1 MSKYMQQIIT
11 VGIMLAICGTI
22 LQVNAQVNLQDDSQV
37 NIKAKETVDKNS
49 AWSVNSPQ
57 GEFKEAHIDVTSGTW
72 MNVDVSP
79 DGRTIM
85 FDLLGDIYTMP
96 IEGGEATPLM
106 TDIAWQMQPRFSP
119 DGKHIAFT
127 SDEDGGDNLWIMNR
141 DGSNGK
147 AVSKEQF
154 RLLNSPAWSPDG
166 NYLIGRKHFTSTRS
180 LGAGEV
186 WLYHKTGGSGVML
199 TKRPNEQ
206 KDLGE
211 PAYSADGKYVYF
223 SQDATPGK
231 TFHYSKDS
239 VKGIYKIKRLELE
252 TGEIDTIIS
261 GKGGAIR
268 PTPSPDGNYIAFISR
283 GDFYS
288 NLYLYD
294 LKSGEETKIYEN
306 LERDLQETWAIHG
319 VYPNIAWTPNS
330 DSLVFWDN
338 GKINRLD
345 VDSKKSS
352 VINFHVKT
360 TKKIQQALQFKQDL
374 PQDKFTA
381 KMLRDVEISPDGE
394 KVVFESMGHIYTRNI
409 VDGKAKGEAK
419 RLTKQKTHFELNP
432 SFSRDGKKIVYATW
446 HDQQQG
452 QIRVVSSRG
461 GKGKAL
467 LKEQGKYIEPTF
479 SPDGKTVVYRK
490 ISGGYITKPTWDLNT
505 GIYAVSAKGERKAS
519 KPFLITQ
526 DGQQPHY
533 GNRND
538 NIYVVREGEQPQLAY
553 VSLDGKD
560 DRTLY
565 QGKFATEYRVSPN
578 GEYLAF
584 AERFKVFVT
593 PFIERGDSI
602 TIGPKGGNLPVKQLS
617 VRAGKGIN
625 WGGDSNQ
632 LYWSLG
638 ADLYQASTADLFAIS
653 EGEASKVEGNKNDKD
668 KKTTDEI
675 KPKATKTYLGYSKK
689 IDKPSG
695 LLAFVGGKVI
705 TMEGEKVI
713 DNGVVLVEGNIIKA
727 IGAKSEISVP
737 ASAKVIDITGKS
749 IIPGLIDA
757 HAHGPQGNSQIIPQQ
772 NWKNYAGLALGVTS
786 IHDPSND
793 TNEFFAASEMQKA
806 GKIVAARL
814 FSTGKILYG
823 ANYAG
828 YTAHVDNLDDAK
840 FHVERLKKAGAFSVK
855 SYNQPRRNQRQQFIQ
870 AARELNMLVVPE
882 GGSLLQHNLTMVV
895 DGHTTLEHSIP
906 VAKVYDDVKQLW
918 SQSQMAYTPTL
929 VVAFGG
935 IWGENYWYDKTDVW
949 LHPRLSKYVPS
960 EILQSRAMRRPKVP
974 LNHYNHINVA
984 KVAKEL
990 QDLGIKVNAGAHGQR
1005 EGLAMH
1011 WEMWMMAQGGMTP
1024 LQALRTGTIS
1034 PAQTLGLDDQLGSIK
1049 VGKLADLIVVDG
1061 DVSQDIRQSD
1071 KVIYTMINGRLYN
1084 AETMHEI
1091 GNYDNKRTKFYFER

>member
-1 MSKYMQQIIT
+1 MSRIYKKISRLSFL
-11 VGIMLAICGTI
+11 LASMALSFTTT
-22 LQVNAQVNLQDDSQV
+22 VNA
-37 NIKAKETVDKNS
+37 ETTTKNS
-49 AWSVNSPQ
+49 SKNSEKQTWSVNAPQ
-57 GEFKEAHIDVTSGTW
+57 GKFIDANIDVTSGTW
-72 MNVDVSP
+72 MNLDVSP
-79 DGRTIM
+79 DGKTLV
-85 FDLLGDIYTMP
+85 FDLLGDIYTLP
-96 IEGGEATPLM
+96 ITGGEAQALM

-141 DGSNGK
+141 DGTQGK
-147 AVSKEQF
+147 AVSKEEF

-166 NYLIGRKHFTSTRS
+166 NYLIGRKHFTSARS

-186 WLYHKTGGSGVML
+186 WLYHKTGGNGVML
-199 TKRPNEQ
+199 TKRPNDQ

-231 TFHYSKDS
+231 RFHYSKDS
-239 VKGIYKIKRLELE
+239 VKGIYKIKRLELA
-252 TGEIDTIIS
+252 TGEIDIIIS
-261 GKGGAIR
+261 GTGGAIR
-268 PTPSPDGNYIAFISR
+268 PTPSPDGKYIAFISR
-283 GDFYS
+283 DDFSS
-288 NLYLYD
+288 NLYLYN
-294 LKSGEETKIYEN
+294 LQSGEETKIYEN

-330 DSLVFWDN
+330 DSLIFWDD
-338 GKINRLD
+338 GQINRLD
-345 VDSKKSS
+345 IDSKKST
-352 VINFHVKT
+352 VIDFHVKT
-360 TKKIQQALQFKQDL
+360 TKKIQQALQFKQQL
-374 PQDKFTA
+374 PQESFPV
-381 KMLRDVEISPDGE
+381 KMLRDVEISPNGK

-409 VDGKAKGEAK
+409 AQGKATGKAK
-419 RLTKQKTHFELNP
+419 RLTKQTSHLELNP

-446 HDQQQG
+446 QDQKQG
-452 QIRVVSSRG
+452 QIRIVSSRG

-467 LKEQGKYIEPTF
+467 LEEKGKYIEPTF

-490 ISGGYITKPTWDLNT
+490 ISGGFITSPAWSLNT
-505 GIYAVSAKGERKAS
+505 GIYAVSAKGERKAG
-519 KPFLITQ
+519 KPELITEFGSQ
-526 DGQQPHY
+526 AHFGA
-533 GNRND
+533 NNE
-538 NIYVVREGEQPQLAY
+538 NIYVVRDGDEPQLAY

-593 PFIERGDSI
+593 PFVERGTVI
-602 TIGPKGGNLPVKQLS
+602 NIGPKGDNLPVEQLS
-617 VRAGKGIN
+617 VRAGQGIN
-625 WGGDSNQ
+625 WHGDSTE

-638 ADLYQASTADLFAIS
+638 ANLYQASIKKLFAITNDD
-653 EGEASKVEGNKNDKD
+653 EVKSKIDNVKNK
-668 KKTTDEI
+668 ELV
-675 KPKATKTYLGYSKK
+675 TKTYLGYKQK
-689 IDKPSG
+689 VDKPSG
-695 LLAFVGGKVI
+695 LIAFVGGKVI
-705 TMEGEKVI
+705 TMNEDKVI
-713 DNGVVLVEGNIIKA
+713 DNGVVLVEGNVIKA
-727 IGAKSEISVP
+727 VGTQAQVSIPS
-737 ASAKVIDITGKS
+737 SAKIIDITGKS
-749 IIPGLIDA
+749 IMPGLIDA
-757 HAHGPQGNSQIIPQQ
+757 HAHGPQGSSEIIPQQ

-793 TNEFFAASEMQKA
+793 TSEFFAASEMQKA

-823 ANYAG
+823 ANAAG

-840 FHVERLKKAGAFSVK
+840 FHVERLKAAGAFSVK

-870 AARELNMLVVPE
+870 AARELEMLVVPE

-929 VVAFGG
+929 VVAYGG

-960 EILQSRAMRRPKVP
+960 EFLQSKSMRRPTAP
-974 LNHYNHINVA
+974 LHHYNHISVA

-990 QDLGIKVNAGAHGQR
+990 QDLGIKVNAGGHGQR

-1024 LQALRTGTIS
+1024 LQALRTATIS
-1034 PAQTLGLDDQLGSIK
+1034 PAKTLGLDDKLGSIK
-1049 VGKLADLIVVDG
+1049 AGKLADLIVVDG
-1061 DVSQDIRQSD
+1061 DISQDIRLSD
-1071 KVIYTMINGRLYN
+1071 KVRYTMVNGRLYN
-1084 AETMHEI
+1084 AETMNEI
-1091 GNYDNKRTKFYFER
+1091 GHYDNKRAKFYFEQ

>member
-1 MSKYMQQIIT
+1 MFHSIKKVKLISLLIASITLPVAMQ
-11 VGIMLAICGTI
+11 A
-22 LQVNAQVNLQDDSQV
+22 NAAEVKKDNASES
-37 NIKAKETVDKNS
+37 AKKVE
-49 AWSVNSPQ
+49 WSVNAPQ
-57 GEFKEAHIDVTSGTW
+57 GKFKDANIDVTSGTW

-79 DGRTIM
+79 DGKTLA
-85 FDLLGDIYTMP
+85 FDLLGDIYTMS
-96 IEGGEATPLM
+96 IKGGEAKPLM

-166 NYLIGRKHFTSTRS
+166 NYLIGRKHYTGTRS

-239 VKGIYKIKRLELE
+239 VKGIYKIKRLELA
-252 TGEIDTIIS
+252 TGEIETIIS

-268 PTPSPDGNYIAFISR
+268 PTPSPDGQYIAFISR
-283 GDFYS
+283 DDFSS

-294 LKSGEETKIYEN
+294 LKSGKETKIYEN

-319 VYPNIAWTPNS
+319 VYPNIAWTPDS
-330 DSLVFWDN
+330 DNVVFWDDGN
-338 GKINRLD
+338 INRID
-345 VDSKKSS
+345 IDSKKSQ

-360 TKKIQQALQFKQDL
+360 TKKIQQALRFKQQL
-374 PQDKFTA
+374 PQDNFTV
-381 KMLRDVEISPDGE
+381 KMLRDIEISPDGK

-409 VDGKAKGEAK
+409 TDGKAKGKAK
-419 RLTKQKTHFELNP
+419 RLTKQTAHFELNP
-432 SFSRDGKKIVYATW
+432 SFSRDGKNIVYATW

-452 QIRVVSSRG
+452 QIRIVSSRG

-505 GIYAVSAKGERKAS
+505 GIYAISAKGERKGS
-519 KPFLITQ
+519 KPVLITEQ
-526 DGQQPHY
+526 GQQAHF
-533 GNRND
+533 GQSND
-538 NIYVVREGEQPQLAY
+538 NIYVVRTGEMPQLVY

-584 AERFKVFVT
+584 SECFKVFVT
-593 PFIERGDSI
+593 PFIERGDAI
-602 TIGPKGGNLPVKQLS
+602 TIGPKGSNLPVKQLS
-617 VRAGKGIN
+617 VRAGQGVN
-625 WGGDSNQ
+625 WHGNSNK

-638 ADLYQASTADLFAIS
+638 ADLYQASIADLFAITKAES
-653 EGEASKVEGNKNDKD
+653 DEESKD
-668 KKTTDEI
+668 KKPADEA
-675 KPKATKTYLGYSKK
+675 KSKVTQTYLGYSKK
-689 IDKPSG
+689 VDKPSG
-695 LLAFVGGKVI
+695 LVAFVGGKVI
-705 TMEGEKVI
+705 TMEGEQVI
-713 DNGVVLVEGNIIKA
+713 NNGVVLVEGNIIKA
-727 IGAKSEISVP
+727 FGSKTEVNVP
-737 ASAKVIDITGKS
+737 SSAKVIDITGKS
-749 IIPGLIDA
+749 IMPGLIDA
-757 HAHGPQGNSQIIPQQ
+757 HAHGSQGNNQIIPQQ

-793 TNEFFAASEMQKA
+793 TSEFFAASEMQKS
-806 GKIVAARL
+806 GQIVAARL

-828 YTAHVDNLDDAK
+828 YTAHVDNLEDAK

-870 AARELNMLVVPE
+870 AARELEMLVVPE

-906 VAKVYDDVKQLW
+906 VANVYDDVKQLW

-929 VVAFGG
+929 VVAYGG

-960 EILQSRAMRRPKVP
+960 EFLQPRSMRRPTAP
-974 LNHYNHINVA
+974 LHHYNHISVA

-990 QDLGIKVNAGAHGQR
+990 QDLGIKVNAGGHGQR

-1024 LQALRTGTIS
+1024 LQALRTATIS
-1034 PAQTLGLDDQLGSIK
+1034 PAQTLGLDAQLGSIK

-1061 DVSQDIRQSD
+1061 DISQDIRLSD
-1071 KVIYTMINGRLYN
+1071 KVRYTMVNGRLFN
-1084 AETMHEI
+1084 AETMNEI
-1091 GNYDNKRTKFYFER
+1091 GNYDNKRTQFYFEE

>member
-1 MSKYMQQIIT
+1 MFHKIKKIKVMSLLIASITLPAVMQI
-11 VGIMLAICGTI
+11 
-22 LQVNAQVNLQDDSQV
+22 NA
-37 NIKAKETVDKNS
+37 AETEKESTGEPSEKVE
-49 AWSVNSPQ
+49 WSVNAPQ
-57 GEFKEAHIDVTSGTW
+57 GKFKDANIDVTSGTW

-79 DGRTIM
+79 DGNTLA
-85 FDLLGDIYTMP
+85 FDLLGDIYTMS
-96 IEGGEATPLM
+96 IKGGEAEPLM

-141 DGSNGK
+141 DGSNSK

-166 NYLIGRKHFTSTRS
+166 NYLIGRKHFTSSRS

-239 VKGIYKIKRLELE
+239 VKGIYKIKRLELA
-252 TGEIDTIIS
+252 TGEIETIIS

-268 PTPSPDGNYIAFISR
+268 PTPSPDGQYIAFISR
-283 GDFYS
+283 DDFSS

-330 DSLVFWDN
+330 DSLVFWDD

-360 TKKIQQALQFKQDL
+360 TKKIQQALQFKQVL
-374 PQDKFTA
+374 PQDEFTV
-381 KMLRDVEISPDGE
+381 KMLRDVEISPDGD
-394 KVVFESMGHIYTRNI
+394 KVVFESMGHIYTRSI
-409 VDGKAKGEAK
+409 ADGKVKGKAK
-419 RLTKQKTHFELNP
+419 RLTKQKTHFEINP
-432 SFSRDGKKIVYATW
+432 SFSRDGKNIVYATW
-446 HDQQQG
+446 NDQQQG
-452 QIRVVSSRG
+452 QIRIVSSRG
-461 GKGKAL
+461 GKGQNL
-467 LKEQGKYIEPTF
+467 LKEPGKYIEPTF

-490 ISGGYITKPTWDLNT
+490 ILGGDITKPTWDLNT

-519 KPFLITQ
+519 KPILITE
-526 DGQQPHY
+526 DGQQAHF
-533 GNRND
+533 GQSND
-538 NIYVVREGEQPQLAY
+538 NIYVVREGEEPQLAY

-593 PFIERGDSI
+593 PFIERGDVI
-602 TIGPKGGNLPVKQLS
+602 TIGPKGDNLPVKQLS
-617 VRAGKGIN
+617 VRAGQGVS
-625 WGGDSNQ
+625 WHGDSNK

-638 ADLYQASTADLFAIS
+638 ADLYQASIVDLFVITKAES
-653 EGEASKVEGNKNDKD
+653 DEENKDKETPDEAKSKV
-668 KKTTDEI
+668 TQ
-675 KPKATKTYLGYSKK
+675 TYLGYSKK

-695 LLAFVGGKVI
+695 LVAFVGGKVI
-705 TMEGEKVI
+705 TMEGEQVI
-713 DNGVVLVEGNIIKA
+713 DNGVVLVEGNVIKA
-727 IGAKSEISVP
+727 IGKKSEINVP
-737 ASAKVIDITGKS
+737 TSAKVIDITGKS
-749 IIPGLIDA
+749 IMPGLIDA

-793 TNEFFAASEMQKA
+793 TSEFFAASEMQKA

-870 AARELNMLVVPE
+870 AARELEMLVVPE

-929 VVAFGG
+929 VVAYGG
-935 IWGENYWYDKTDVW
+935 IWGENYWYNTTDVW

-960 EILQSRAMRRPKVP
+960 DILQPRAMRRPKAP

-990 QDLGIKVNAGAHGQR
+990 QDLGIKVNAGGHGQR

-1024 LQALRTGTIS
+1024 LQALRTATIS
-1034 PAQTLGLDDQLGSIK
+1034 PAQTLGLDEQLGSIK

-1061 DVSQDIRQSD
+1061 DISQDIRLSD
-1071 KVIYTMINGRLYN
+1071 KVQYTMVNGRLFN
-1084 AETMHEI
+1084 AETMNEI
-1091 GNYDNKRTKFYFER
+1091 GNYDNKRAKFYFEK

>member
-1 MSKYMQQIIT
+1 MSRIYKKISRLSFL
-11 VGIMLAICGTI
+11 LASMALSFTTT
-22 LQVNAQVNLQDDSQV
+22 VNA
-37 NIKAKETVDKNS
+37 ETTTKNS
-49 AWSVNSPQ
+49 SKTSEKQTWSVNAPQ
-57 GEFKEAHIDVTSGTW
+57 GKFIDANIDVTSGTW
-72 MNVDVSP
+72 MNLDVSP
-79 DGRTIM
+79 DGKTLV
-85 FDLLGDIYTMP
+85 FDLLGDIYTLP
-96 IEGGEATPLM
+96 ITGGEAQALM

-141 DGSNGK
+141 DGTQGK
-147 AVSKEQF
+147 AVSKEEF

-166 NYLIGRKHFTSTRS
+166 NYLIGRKHFTSARS

-186 WLYHKTGGSGVML
+186 WLYHKTGGNGVML
-199 TKRPNEQ
+199 TKRPNDQ

-231 TFHYSKDS
+231 RFHYSKDS
-239 VKGIYKIKRLELE
+239 VKGIYKIKRLELA
-252 TGEIDTIIS
+252 TGEIDIIIS
-261 GKGGAIR
+261 GTGGAIR
-268 PTPSPDGNYIAFISR
+268 PTPSPDGKYIAFISR
-283 GDFYS
+283 DDFSS
-288 NLYLYD
+288 NLYLYN
-294 LKSGEETKIYEN
+294 LQSGEETKIYEN

-330 DSLVFWDN
+330 DSLVFWDD
-338 GKINRLD
+338 GQINRLD
-345 VDSKKSS
+345 IESKKST
-352 VINFHVKT
+352 VIDFHVKT
-360 TKKIQQALQFKQDL
+360 TKKIQQALQFKQQL
-374 PQDKFTA
+374 PQDTFPV
-381 KMLRDVEISPDGE
+381 KMLRDVEISPNGK

-409 VDGKAKGEAK
+409 AQGKATGKAK
-419 RLTKQKTHFELNP
+419 RLTKQTSHLELNP

-446 HDQQQG
+446 QDQKQG
-452 QIRVVSSRG
+452 QIRIVSSRG

-467 LKEQGKYIEPTF
+467 LEEKGKYIEPTF

-490 ISGGYITKPTWDLNT
+490 ISGGFITSPTWGLNA
-505 GIYAVSAKGERKAS
+505 GIYAVSAKGERKAG
-519 KPFLITQ
+519 KPELITEFGSQ
-526 DGQQPHY
+526 AHFGAS
-533 GNRND
+533 NE
-538 NIYVVREGEQPQLAY
+538 NIYVVRDGDEPQLAY

-593 PFIERGDSI
+593 PFVERGTVI
-602 TIGPKGGNLPVKQLS
+602 NIGPKGDNLPVEQLS
-617 VRAGKGIN
+617 VRAGQGIN
-625 WGGDSNQ
+625 WHGDSTE

-638 ADLYQASTADLFAIS
+638 ANLYQASIKKLFAITNND
-653 EGEASKVEGNKNDKD
+653 EAKSKTDNVKNK
-668 KKTTDEI
+668 ELVI
-675 KPKATKTYLGYSKK
+675 KTYLGYTQKV
-689 IDKPSG
+689 DKPSG
-695 LLAFVGGKVI
+695 LIAFVGGKVI
-705 TMEGEKVI
+705 TMNDDKVI
-713 DNGVVLVEGNIIKA
+713 DNGVVLVEGNVIKA
-727 IGAKSEISVP
+727 AGTQAQVSIPS
-737 ASAKVIDITGKS
+737 SAKIIDITGKS
-749 IIPGLIDA
+749 IMPGLIDA
-757 HAHGPQGNSQIIPQQ
+757 HAHGPQGSSEIIPQQ

-793 TNEFFAASEMQKA
+793 TSEFFAASEMQKA

-823 ANYAG
+823 ANAAG

-840 FHVERLKKAGAFSVK
+840 FHVERLKAAGAFSVK

-870 AARELNMLVVPE
+870 AARELEMLVVPE

-906 VAKVYDDVKQLW
+906 VAKVYEDVKQLW

-929 VVAFGG
+929 VVAYGG

-960 EILQSRAMRRPKVP
+960 EFLQSKSMRRPTAP
-974 LNHYNHINVA
+974 LHHYNHISVA

-990 QDLGIKVNAGAHGQR
+990 QDLGIKVNAGGHGQR

-1024 LQALRTGTIS
+1024 LQALRTATIS
-1034 PAQTLGLDDQLGSIK
+1034 PAKTLGLDDKLGSIK
-1049 VGKLADLIVVDG
+1049 AGKLADLIVVDG
-1061 DVSQDIRQSD
+1061 DISQDIRLSD
-1071 KVIYTMINGRLYN
+1071 KVRYTMVNGRLYN
-1084 AETMHEI
+1084 AETMNEI
-1091 GNYDNKRTKFYFER
+1091 GHYDNKRAKFYFEQ